1 MTEIK
6 LHKLFPV
13 PVFEVRLPNYP
24 KLNEDLEK
32 YILDLKE
39 KNPKGLTKS
48 NAGGWHSPY
57 FDMKN
62 SNPVKQFIANFSKP
76 LYEVISNH
84 MNYKCNPQDV
94 IILNMW
100 SIINKKNT
108 FNIKH
113 NHPNSIMSAAYYVKA
128 KKKSGKIA
136 FHDPKDVKVMYHPPI
151 KEHNEISC
159 EEVKI
164 EPEEGKLLLFPAY
177 LQHSVEENLSE
188 DERIVISFNINIA
201 RANQQ
206 INYF

>member
-1 MTEIK
+1 MSEIK

-13 PVFEVRLPNYP
+13 PVFEKKLDNYQQ
-24 KLNEDLEK
+24 LNKDLEK
-32 YILDLKE
+32 YILDLKD

-62 SNPVKQFIANFSKP
+62 SNPVKKFIANFSDY
-76 LYEVISNH
+76 LYKVISNH
-84 MNYKCNPQDV
+84 MSWKCEPKDV

-128 KKKSGKIA
+128 KKNSGKIT
-136 FHDPKDVKVMYHPPI
+136 FHDPKDVKQCIILQLNQY
-151 KEHNEISC
+151 NEISS
-159 EEVKI
+159 EAVKM

-177 LQHSVEENLSE
+177 LYHSVDENLS
-188 DERIVISFNINIA
+188 DDDRIVISFN
-201 RANQQ
+201 
-206 INYF
+206 

>member
-1 MTEIK
+1 MSEAK

-13 PVFEVRLPNYP
+13 PIFEKKLDNYQQ
-24 KLNEDLEK
+24 LNTDLKK
-32 YILDLKE
+32 YILDLKD

-62 SNPVKQFIANFSKP
+62 SDPVKKLIAGISKP
-76 LYEVISNH
+76 LYGFISNS
-84 MNYKCNPQDV
+84 MSWKCEPKDV
-94 IILNMW
+94 IIINMW

-108 FNIKH
+108 FNIRH
-113 NHPNSIMSAAYYVKA
+113 AHPNSLLSAAYYVKA
-128 KKKSGKIA
+128 KKDSGKIT
-136 FHDPKDVKVMYHPPI
+136 FFDPKEIKTMYHPPI
-151 KEHNEISC
+151 EKYNEISS
-159 EEVKI
+159 EAIKM

-177 LQHSVEENLSE
+177 LQHSVEENLSDE
-188 DERIVISFNINIA
+188 DRIVISFNVNVQ

>member
-13 PVFEVRLPNYP
+13 PVFEVQLPNYS
-24 KLNEDLEK
+24 KLNEDLKK

-84 MNYKCNPQDV
+84 MNYKCDPKDV

-100 SIINKKNT
+100 SIIL
-108 FNIKH
+108 
-113 NHPNSIMSAAYYVKA
+113 PS
-128 KKKSGKIA
+128 
-136 FHDPKDVKVMYHPPI
+136 
-151 KEHNEISC
+151 
-159 EEVKI
+159 
-164 EPEEGKLLLFPAY
+164 
-177 LQHSVEENLSE
+177 
-188 DERIVISFNINIA
+188 
-201 RANQQ
+201 
-206 INYF
+206 